1 MGDIKGG
8 GGGRRRRGGWPSARQ
23 GPVRRRRCATGLGG
37 GESGT
42 AKAEGRGPRC
52 RVWGG
57 ERRGRA
63 GTESLGLGRKE
74 DGTGAFD
81 EGLLGLVVFVDAG
94 GQFVGLGCT
103 LYTWGATGL
112 TARFSLQLV
121 NELALDYSQRVLK
134 KRSIL
139 SP

>member
-57 ERRGRA
+57 ERRGGA

-103 LYTWGATGL
+103 LYVGRHGPDRALFFAVGERTRFGL
-112 TARFSLQLV
+112 
-121 NELALDYSQRVLK
+121 LAACA
-134 KRSIL
+134 
-139 SP
+139 